1 MASHGVRG
9 LRGLLAGSEIICRQ
23 LLALEHD
30 DDLEFFGAKFLVDPI
45 LYFPKTRLRN
55 ADINLHVSRIAFVQS
70 DPSNV
75 SGSWVGVNFCTVV
88 SFSFGPMLWLGLI

>member
-1 MASHGVRG
+1 MELS
-9 LRGLLAGSEIICRQ
+9 GSKIICRQ

-30 DDLEFFGAKFLVDPI
+30 DDLEFFGANFLVDPI

-55 ADINLHVSRIAFVQS
+55 AYIALQLWRIACVQS

-88 SFSFGPMLWLGLI
+88 SFAFGPMLWLGFI

>member
-45 LYFPKTRLRN
+45 LYFPKTRLLIYTYR
-55 ADINLHVSRIAFVQS
+55 
-70 DPSNV
+70 
-75 SGSWVGVNFCTVV
+75 
-88 SFSFGPMLWLGLI
+88 GLLLFKAILLM